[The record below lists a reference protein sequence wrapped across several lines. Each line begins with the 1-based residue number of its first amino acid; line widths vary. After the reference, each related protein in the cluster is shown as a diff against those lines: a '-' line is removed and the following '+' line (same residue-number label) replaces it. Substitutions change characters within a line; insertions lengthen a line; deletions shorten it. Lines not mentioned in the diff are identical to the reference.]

1 MWKSGICAGKDTGVN
16 SPAGRKGT
24 FDGRYGCRQCFCVT
38 FDKSNKTAVSG
49 EDFFLYYRLVKI
61 QIYVPCLALVLESGV
76 TNMTLKRTI
85 SGMIGTGS
93 LAHNRREFIA
103 ENVDSDR
110 VQLNICYQNENLKE
124 VYKELFDEAVERY
137 NIGKRKDRQITN
149 YYEKIRQGKQEK
161 LFHEVIFQIGNRED
175 MAVGTAE
182 GDLAVKIL
190 DEYVKDFQKRNATLR
205 VFGCY
210 LHQDESTPHLHIDFI
225 PYVTDWKGKG
235 MDTRVSL
242 KQALKSLGFQGGNKH
257 DTELNQWM
265 NHEKKVLAEIAKQHG
280 IEWEQKGTHEEHLD
294 VYNFKKKERKKEVQE
309 LEQEKEYLTAENEE
323 LTAQI
328 AEFRADIQILKD
340 DKEQVIREKQEAEQR
355 AEDAEKEVKS
365 LEERRDVLQPI
376 MDNASKEI
384 KEYGMIK
391 TFLPEA
397 GTFERAVPYRENKIK
412 PLFIKMKNQIA
423 ALAGKVV
430 ELNKMVESW
439 KNKYQKSVEE
449 CDNIQKQLDDVRK
462 ENGKL
467 SNDNQRLQETS
478 DRYDRVVR
486 ILGTEVVEDVVQQDI
501 KEQKELE
508 EQRRMEQMPKGSV
521 LKQLEWATQKSQ
533 IENQQRKK
541 NKTKYK
547 GLEI

>member
-1 MWKSGICAGKDTGVN
+1 
-16 SPAGRKGT
+16 
-24 FDGRYGCRQCFCVT
+24 
-38 FDKSNKTAVSG
+38 
-49 EDFFLYYRLVKI
+49 
-61 QIYVPCLALVLESGV
+61 
-76 TNMTLKRTI
+76 
-85 SGMIGTGS
+85 MIGAGS
-93 LAHNRREFIA
+93 LAHNRRDFIA
-103 ENVDSDR
+103 ENVDPDR
-110 VQLNICYQNENLKE
+110 VHLNIRYQNENLKE
-124 VYKELFDEAVERY
+124 VYKELFDDSVERY
-137 NIGKRKDRQITN
+137 NVGKRKDRQIIN

-175 MAVGTAE
+175 MAVGTVE
-182 GDLAVKIL
+182 GDLAVKVL
-190 DEYVKDFQKRNATLR
+190 DEYVKDFQKRNPALR

-340 DKEQVIREKQEAEQR
+340 DKEQAIREKQEAEQR

-391 TFLPEA
+391 TFLPEEEHLNVQYL
-397 GTFERAVPYRENKIK
+397 TEKIK
-412 PLFIKMKNQIA
+412 
-423 ALAGKVV
+423 
-430 ELNKMVESW
+430 S
-439 KNKYQKSVEE
+439 SH
-449 CDNIQKQLDDVRK
+449 C
-462 ENGKL
+462 L
-467 SNDNQRLQETS
+467 SR
-478 DRYDRVVR
+478 
-486 ILGTEVVEDVVQQDI
+486 
-501 KEQKELE
+501 
-508 EQRRMEQMPKGSV
+508 
-521 LKQLEWATQKSQ
+521 
-533 IENQQRKK
+533 
-541 NKTKYK
+541 
-547 GLEI
+547 